1 MKARVVALSELEIRK
16 QVEKEFDRLKADV
29 HDTVIKDVIPQFT
42 AVCLCVL
49 HKEYG
54 FGAKR
59 LRRFLGNVNAEF
71 EFMEY
76 GVLGKKYDPQDC
88 LNFLK
93 NEYKIDVDKEFE
105 NANEV

>member
-1 MKARVVALSELEIRK
+1 
-16 QVEKEFDRLKADV
+16 
-29 HDTVIKDVIPQFT
+29 
-42 AVCLCVL
+42 
-49 HKEYG
+49 
-54 FGAKR
+54 
-59 LRRFLGNVNAEF
+59 
-71 EFMEY
+71 MEY